1 MSNKWREIYGQT
13 YNHTTPQHPYA
24 ANNQSGIFLDQVLK
38 ILIRYIP
45 KCRIFYMEC
54 LIAQLLTWSWRR
66 KLKSLAYFITLKSNL
81 PHFLL
86 APPWALY
93 TPKGQSFEWWAF
105 YFMKVKVFLFY
116 LCASFLCTVCLYLS
130 IMLFLI
136 GLLFRGAFDLG
147 FLFHVTY
154 VKLIS
159 DRNRILA
166 ASSLHSLFL
175 LHFWLSGQGGI
186 Q

>member
-1 MSNKWREIYGQT
+1 MERNLRSDIHPYT
-13 YNHTTPQHPYA
+13 TTPPIRSIY
-24 ANNQSGIFLDQVLK
+24 NQSGIFLDQALK
-38 ILIRYIP
+38 ILTRYIP
-45 KCRIFYMEC
+45 KYRIFYMEC

-66 KLKSLAYFITLKSNL
+66 KLKSIAYFITLKSNL

-130 IMLFLI
+130 IMLF
-136 GLLFRGAFDLG
+136 
-147 FLFHVTY
+147 
-154 VKLIS
+154 
-159 DRNRILA
+159 
-166 ASSLHSLFL
+166 
-175 LHFWLSGQGGI
+175 
-186 Q
+186 